1 MSSVSDLYHRER
13 KKHLALFFL
22 TLFLK
27 GHYLFFIDKLW
38 TELYCAATKLKK
50 THTWKQ
56 KLIKKVQRQ
65 PFLCAKIIS
74 PPNHNNNT
82 STRPHP
88 PCVSLLTMKD
98 ISCIFSLLLSR
109 GKFTILLA
117 LKISLQGICGRDSR
131 PAVSTSTQ
139 PESQRSSSFHFDV
152 FSSVFLGSLFIFY
165 TPKIHLDYLKLTENG

>member
-1 MSSVSDLYHRER
+1 MSSVSDLYHRDR

-65 PFLCAKIIS
+65 PVLCAKIIS

-139 PESQRSSSFHFDV
+139 NLKEAPV
-152 FSSVFLGSLFIFY
+152 FTLTFLVLYFWDHYSYFIHRRF
-165 TPKIHLDYLKLTENG
+165 ILII